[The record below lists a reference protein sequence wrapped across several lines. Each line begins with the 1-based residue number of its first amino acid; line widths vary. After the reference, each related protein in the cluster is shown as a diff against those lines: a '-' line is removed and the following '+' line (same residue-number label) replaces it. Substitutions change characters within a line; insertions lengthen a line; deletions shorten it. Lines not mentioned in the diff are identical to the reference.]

1 MTKDYKSTL
10 NEDTVASFMG
20 KRVEQQPADNE
31 KIKPGWH
38 MAQDAKTERCQIVLR
53 PLTKQG
59 IKAAA
64 VANGVSFNEMVHNIL
79 DQYLEDH
86 K

>member
-20 KRVEQQPADNE
+20 KKAEQPIDPAAVPAGF
-31 KIKPGWH
+31 KMIKV
-38 MAQDAKTERCQIVLR
+38 AKTERCQIVLR
-53 PLTKQG
+53 PLTKKG
-59 IKAAA
+59 IQQAAR
-64 VANGVSFNEMVHNIL
+64 ANGLSFNEMVHNIL

-86 K
+86 N